1 MSLFSYLWLNGINID
16 TLSSACSLTQL
27 LTIFQFCYGSAFY
40 WKKESRS
47 HLSSHVTGKFY
58 WWGDIEHISPPTK
71 KNYVDLQ
78 TLVPIDN
85 NCKVQLAHNI
95 LTTTKSSP
103 IKNVH
108 RYLNSRKYMQGS
120 VDGLGKYT
128 TKLYK
133 YLLVENKT

>member
-27 LTIFQFCYGSAFY
+27 LTIFQLYYGSPFY
-40 WKKESRS
+40 WKKESR
-47 HLSSHVTGKFY
+47 
-58 WWGDIEHISPPTK
+58 WWGDIEHISPHT
-71 KNYVDLQ
+71 NFFYVDLQ

-85 NCKVQLAHNI
+85 NCKVQLTHNI
-95 LTTTKSSP
+95 LMTTKSSP

-120 VDGLGKYT
+120 VDSLGKYT